1 MKKSLVVF
9 IGLISMLGFSTGC
22 STPQMDVRAE
32 AGRPGSSEVEI
43 ISIPYDPSKPKYVF
57 IVEPFT
63 TSASVVAWTT
73 GEAGQVPVGDKMA
86 AQLVTALSRV
96 GNFVLYDHKSAS
108 KVKLRKGEKG
118 PYLIKATLTE
128 FNENAESSSEDNSF
142 SLGGVGAVMGI
153 AGAIADKPGLM
164 WTGAGLAAANP
175 GMENVAAMKK
185 GMVAFDTQIT
195 EKNSGRI
202 IGSFEAAGTF
212 KAQSAVN
219 GFSLFGFSNRKTQFA
234 SSALGQ
240 ALRAAMN
247 DAVQKTVDSVH

>member
-1 MKKSLVVF
+1 
-9 IGLISMLGFSTGC
+9 
-22 STPQMDVRAE
+22 MDVRAE
-32 AGRPGSSEVEI
+32 AGRPAGSEI
-43 ISIPYDPSKPKYVF
+43 SMVSIPYDPSRPKYVF
-57 IVEPFT
+57 IVEPFS
-63 TSASVVAWTT
+63 TSQSVVSFTT

-96 GNFVLYDHKSAS
+96 GNFVLYDHRSAS
-108 KVKLRKGEKG
+108 RVKLRKGEKG

-128 FNENAESSSEDNSF
+128 FNENAEAAAEDNSF
-142 SLGGVGAVMGI
+142 SLGGIGAVMGI

-175 GMENVAAMKK
+175 GIENSASMKK

-202 IGSFEAAGTF
+202 IASFEAAGTF
-212 KAQSAVN
+212 KAESAVN
-219 GFSLFGFSNRKTQFA
+219 GYSLFGFSNRKAQFA

-240 ALRAAMN
+240 ALRMAMN
-247 DAVQKTVDSVH
+247 DAVQKTSDSVR